1 MLRVTDPDFAPT
13 DETGWVLDRTF
24 GVDDL
29 LQPPTGSGPSHLRL
43 SLCAQWKQRT
53 AAANGFGG
61 ASAHGALHGTDAFI
75 IDLGSDASETWR

>member
-29 LQPPTGSGPSHLRL
+29 LPPPTGGPGFDRARPYVPNGSSVPPLPVASDGRNL
-43 SLCAQWKQRT
+43 GIATFSTRCATR
-53 AAANGFGG
+53 N
-61 ASAHGALHGTDAFI
+61 
-75 IDLGSDASETWR
+75 

>member
-29 LQPPTGSGPSHLRL
+29 LPPPAGGPGPVTFDHPYVPNGSSVPPLPE
-43 SLCAQWKQRT
+43 
-53 AAANGFGG
+53 
-61 ASAHGALHGTDAFI
+61 
-75 IDLGSDASETWR
+75 ASEGRNLGTATFSTRCATRN